1 MFVLARSEMVVKKSA
16 SPQTA
21 EKVFVTLS
29 LCLWSNFSY
38 GVASEG
44 QKEMRATLFL

>member
-1 MFVLARSEMVVKKSA
+1 MFVVARSETVVKKSA

-21 EKVFVTLS
+21 EKVFANLM
-29 LCLWSNFSY
+29 LCLSSNFSY

-44 QKEMRATLFL
+44 QNEPRTALF